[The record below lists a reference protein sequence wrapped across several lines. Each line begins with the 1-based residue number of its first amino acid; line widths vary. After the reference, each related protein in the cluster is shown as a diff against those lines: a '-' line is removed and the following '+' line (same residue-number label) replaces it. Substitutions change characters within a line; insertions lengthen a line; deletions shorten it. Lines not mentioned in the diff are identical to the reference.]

1 MEQLRSVYKDTG
13 KVQVIIL
20 PSFTIHLCQEAVW
33 YCFET
38 AHRNVLVK
46 KIYIYTIERERER
59 ECVREKVK
67 GNTTLDNL

>member
-38 AHRNVLVK
+38 AHRNVLLKGK
-46 KIYIYTIERERER
+46 KKYIYIYYIERERER
-59 ECVREKVK
+59 ESE
-67 GNTTLDNL
+67 GES

>member
-46 KIYIYTIERERER
+46 KNIYIYHRERER
-59 ECVREKVK
+59 ESVREKVK